1 MKIAAPF
8 AVAMAPLASAHAIMQ
23 AFNGLAQGR
32 GIYMPT
38 YDGPIQDVTSQAMA
52 CNGSPNYG
60 FRTPTEVISV
70 TAGQEISGAWL
81 HTLTSTGPDS
91 SADNKVIDSSHK
103 GPVMVYMKK
112 VDNALNNPGAGP
124 GNGWFKIAHAGYVN
138 GRWAVDDLISAGGI
152 QKATIPK
159 CIANG
164 DYLVRFELLALHS
177 ALTRGQAQF
186 YMECV
191 SVRVS
196 GGTGAKAPS
205 TVSIPGTY
213 KADDSGVLFNVWSAG
228 NGKPYPNGG
237 YNIPGPSVF
246 TC

>member
-1 MKIAAPF
+1 MPAI
-8 AVAMAPLASAHAIMQ
+8 VSSHAIMQ
-23 AFNGLAQGR
+23 AFNGLSQGR

-38 YDGPIQDVTSQAMA
+38 YDGPIQDVNANEMA
-52 CNGSPNYG
+52 CNGAPNYG
-60 FRTPTEVISV
+60 FRAPNTVIDV
-70 TAGQEISGAWL
+70 QAGQEITGAWL

-112 VDNALNNPGAGP
+112 VDNALNNPSAGP
-124 GNGWFKIAHAGYVN
+124 GNGWFKIAHAGYQN

-152 QKATIPK
+152 QKARIPQ

-164 DYLVRFELLALHS
+164 EYLIRFELLALHS
-177 ALTRGQAQF
+177 AHQRGQAQF
-186 YMECV
+186 YMACV
-191 SVRVS
+191 SARVS
-196 GGTGAKAPS
+196 GGTGAKTPS

-213 KADDSGVLFNVWSAG
+213 KADDAGVFFNVWSAG
-228 NGKPYPNGG
+228 NGRPYPNGN
-237 YNIPGPSVF
+237 YPIPGPSVF

>member
-1 MKIAAPF
+1 MKSLVLTIAL
-8 AVAMAPLASAHAIMQ
+8 APLTSSHAIMQ
-23 AFNGLAQGR
+23 AFNGLSQGR

-60 FRTPTEVISV
+60 FRVRLSSACFPYDSTLTFPQTPTEVIPV

-91 SADNKVIDSSHK
+91 TADNKVIDSSHK

-124 GNGWFKIAHAGYVN
+124 GDGWFKIAHAGYAN

-152 QKATIPK
+152 QKARIPP

-177 ALTRGQAQF
+177 ALTRGKPT
-186 YMECV
+186 
-191 SVRVS
+191 R
-196 GGTGAKAPS
+196 APS
-205 TVSIPGTY
+205 P
-213 KADDSGVLFNVWSAG
+213 KHAGVLTV
-228 NGKPYPNGG
+228 
-237 YNIPGPSVF
+237 
-246 TC
+246 